1 MERKKYGLPEEEEE
15 RGCCEG
21 EKKENEKEKLLEND
35 QDGEGEVLV
44 EGNTEP
50 IENAE
55 AGPSNHSVNDN
66 DVAAGEDGFDYGN
79 LQRSRF
85 NTRFG
90 LDLMAK
96 QYKQLLAVNRIES
109 DVEEATSGY
118 GRVIE
123 SDMTKFVN
131 SGTYGKKLRGGR
143 SREETELFF
152 DALVQ
157 YGENHE
163 LISIDACLK
172 MRVTVDMQTLSLE
185 RQAKT
190 FQGLRLS
197 CDAYF
202 TTTVTAFYAYRFF
215 VKPESRTRSREG
227 EKEG

>member
-1 MERKKYGLPEEEEE
+1 MKILMERKKYGLPEEEEE

-163 LISIDACLK
+163 LISP
-172 MRVTVDMQTLSLE
+172 R
-185 RQAKT
+185 
-190 FQGLRLS
+190 
-197 CDAYF
+197 
-202 TTTVTAFYAYRFF
+202 
-215 VKPESRTRSREG
+215 
-227 EKEG
+227 